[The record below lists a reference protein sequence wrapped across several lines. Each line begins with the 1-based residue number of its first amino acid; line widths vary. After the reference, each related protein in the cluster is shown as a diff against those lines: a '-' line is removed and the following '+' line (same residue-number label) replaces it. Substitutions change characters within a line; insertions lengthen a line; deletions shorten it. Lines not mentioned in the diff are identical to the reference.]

1 MDAGS
6 TMPSPPHGD
15 EPSAIPKGPAATATP
30 GTESNIPLFHFALQ
44 GILML
49 AAAKLPSAAAL
60 LVPALAPAGWLCLKA
75 VLLTDIAAYGCFL
88 VAVLKIWVSSPVAT
102 EDGAGDGA

>member
-15 EPSAIPKGPAATATP
+15 ESPAIPGPAATTTP
-30 GTESNIPLFHFALQ
+30 GTESNTPLFHFALQ

-88 VAVLKIWVSSPVAT
+88 LAVLKIWVSSPVAT